1 MFLANRKVI
10 FFACK
15 IRLLLMEKAKIILKR
30 VKYLHNLYVVFFF
43 HIGMVTSFALFYCC
57 RISSTSIKIRLLLME
72 KAKIVFKKA
81 KYNFNIFSWLRCG
94 YLFCIVLLLPN
105 QPDIKPNAT
114 FVKPVPSAGFAI
126 AVSSASTLICVRTA
140 FLQPKVADTRI
151 IKWHILCKN
160 TALR

>member
-1 MFLANRKVI
+1 MVTC
-10 FFACK
+10 FACK
-15 IRLLLMEKAKIILKR
+15 IRLLLMEKAKIVLKGA
-30 VKYLHNLYVVFFF
+30 KYHHNIYGVFSYRY
-43 HIGMVTSFALFYCC
+43 MVTSFALFYFR
-57 RISSTSIKIRLLLME
+57 RISSTSIKIRLLSME

-81 KYNFNIFSWLRCG
+81 KYHFNIYIFSWLRYG

-114 FVKPVPSAGFAI
+114 FVKPVPSVGFAT

>member
-1 MFLANRKVI
+1 
-10 FFACK
+10 
-15 IRLLLMEKAKIILKR
+15 MEKAKIVLKR
-30 VKYLHNLYVVFFF
+30 AKYHHNIYVFF
-43 HIGMVTSFALFYCC
+43 HTYWYMVTSFALFYF
-57 RISSTSIKIRLLLME
+57 RQINSTSIKIRLLLME

-81 KYNFNIFSWLRCG
+81 KYHFNIYIFSWLRYG

-114 FVKPVPSAGFAI
+114 FVKLVPSVGFAT